1 MDPGG
6 EVPKIDPIHTA
17 PHDIKVTRHMR
28 HHLVD
33 KPLNTLDIGKKRH
46 ADEKIVYRPFSA

>member
-33 KPLNTLDIGKKRH
+33 KPLNTLDIGKNATPTKR
-46 ADEKIVYRPFSA
+46 